1 MGNTHEIA
9 ILEDGLR
16 FTGDNYVAASDDKA
30 EQNVVKTQLNQTL
43 KVTGGQTNT
52 QQLTSLTNKNIGVV
66 AENGGLSV
74 RLSKVLNGMTD
85 IYMGDSRENASHL
98 TKDGLYLSP
107 KSSTEYVAKFTADAG
122 ISAGGQTINDI
133 KDGVNDSD
141 AATVGQLR
149 NVEAK
154 TSVATTLTVNHG
166 QEDGNLTLTDTLDA
180 DGIHHAYDV
189 ALSDKVTV
197 GSAGTSITLDGTAN
211 TINGGS
217 YVQFGGNADTQT
229 RPLSIG
235 WQSAVLQDVVTEQGK
250 GSQTGNFIDGL
261 SNTSWDALKVG
272 YSPNR
277 AATEGQLRDLESQ
290 VWNSSITF
298 LGNQDADKTAE
309 ESQGI
314 TAGLGSKV
322 RIIGTGTGEAGDFDA
337 SNLSVI
343 AGKTPDGK
351 SDALIIQMKKAP
363 SFTTIHA
370 GTPDAQGIYP
380 VNVGQVTVTRDG
392 KTQTVDGV
400 VITDGPM
407 ITKDGINNY
416 GKQITHLKSGGI
428 YNEEDKKYHYESD
441 EVGTNAATIQ
451 DVKNIA
457 SAAVQSEVE
466 AKRVTVSGVNDNIA
480 VTPAADN
487 PNHYQVK
494 LSDTLKLGQ
503 DSKNNANIII
513 DGEKGKVTVGSG
525 STGNNSVVIDGNG
538 GTVTIGN
545 GVSGHRQ
552 VIIDGNNGTIAGLG
566 NTTTDA
572 PDFATKG
579 RAATEEQLK
588 QVADYVSDL
597 KKNNSDFQL
606 VGEKDAEGNYTG
618 NYQVSD
624 DNQVKLHVQD
634 KMHPDQGKDITIDNV
649 AQASDLGDVSRISE
663 DIQNKGNNNV
673 VDALNNLNQKVE
685 DAANGSWES
694 RIDGETVQK
703 VKAGDAQNFTSGD
716 NIELSNDD
724 GAIKIAAKKDVSFN
738 NVTIGS

>member
-1 MGNTHEIA
+1 MTLQLNRNLQVDELHVGQKGSDAASLTSVQLDEGNDSIGQLHLKGRGTSQANIMTTMGTASLVSTDAATTRLTYNNGNVGNTHEIA

-298 LGNQDADKTAE
+298 LGN
-309 ESQGI
+309 
-314 TAGLGSKV
+314 
-322 RIIGTGTGEAGDFDA
+322 
-337 SNLSVI
+337 
-343 AGKTPDGK
+343 
-351 SDALIIQMKKAP
+351 
-363 SFTTIHA
+363 
-370 GTPDAQGIYP
+370 
-380 VNVGQVTVTRDG
+380 
-392 KTQTVDGV
+392 
-400 VITDGPM
+400 
-407 ITKDGINNY
+407 
-416 GKQITHLKSGGI
+416 
-428 YNEEDKKYHYESD
+428 
-441 EVGTNAATIQ
+441 
-451 DVKNIA
+451 
-457 SAAVQSEVE
+457 
-466 AKRVTVSGVNDNIA
+466 
-480 VTPAADN
+480 
-487 PNHYQVK
+487 
-494 LSDTLKLGQ
+494 
-503 DSKNNANIII
+503 
-513 DGEKGKVTVGSG
+513 
-525 STGNNSVVIDGNG
+525 
-538 GTVTIGN
+538 
-545 GVSGHRQ
+545 
-552 VIIDGNNGTIAGLG
+552 
-566 NTTTDA
+566 
-572 PDFATKG
+572 
-579 RAATEEQLK
+579 
-588 QVADYVSDL
+588 
-597 KKNNSDFQL
+597 
-606 VGEKDAEGNYTG
+606 
-618 NYQVSD
+618 
-624 DNQVKLHVQD
+624 
-634 KMHPDQGKDITIDNV
+634 
-649 AQASDLGDVSRISE
+649 
-663 DIQNKGNNNV
+663 
-673 VDALNNLNQKVE
+673 
-685 DAANGSWES
+685 
-694 RIDGETVQK
+694 
-703 VKAGDAQNFTSGD
+703 
-716 NIELSNDD
+716 
-724 GAIKIAAKKDVSFN
+724 
-738 NVTIGS
+738 